1 MRDYLSQIGLS
12 TSRKIIVVASPNV
25 QQNFRLQLFDRRKL
39 KLIDGIWN
47 IRSCTGNKYLKE
59 INPMNMKGMS
69 EEKVISEI
77 KKIISRSYLFLGY
90 DQFGSLIEKTAS
102 VDDSIT
108 DPAHRTKIMKQ
119 KLKITFGNSLIV
131 IDEFHNI
138 RNTDDNSANRSV
150 ASQLYKLAK
159 FGPFLSMRLL
169 LLSGTPMYNSYRE
182 IIWLINIMRLNDGR
196 AEIDYREVFNDN
208 PEDGIFVE
216 TREARE
222 GGEAGQAGLITD
234 LGKDNLRRFSTGYI
248 SYIRGENPYTFP
260 FRIYPGEFDIA
271 RTFKGDA
278 YQIPTIQINGRNIL
292 ENRKLDSMEDKIYL
306 TELSEYQHGVYSY
319 IVRQLQQ
326 SKKGEMR
333 DIEKNDSI
341 GIALLQRPLEAL
353 NIVYPSDDFDPNSAE
368 LSYDVRPL
376 LGKFGIQRI
385 MEYNDETK
393 SNYRYKPNVP
403 PIFSRELIGNYSSK
417 IKSIC
422 DNIYKSE
429 GIVLIYSFYIDG
441 GVIPLALALE
451 SMGLTR
457 YGTKAHSLFDIP
469 QAGVHT
475 IDAITSRRRSEMKAG
490 ETFFPAKYVVISG
503 DVNISPDNIGDVK
516 AAANE
521 GNFDGRFVKVII
533 ISKSGTEGLDF
544 KNIRQTHILEPWY
557 NINLVE
563 QTIGR
568 AVRNCSHKD
577 LEFEKRNV
585 EIFLHGSIL
594 LNTPDQEA
602 ADIYMYRLSERKARY
617 IGEVSRVLKEGAIDC
632 LLNIEQTNFTE
643 EKFDEEL
650 GGQPVR
656 QILSSYDTDT
666 RTQLEI
672 EYKLGDKNGS
682 SICDYMEC
690 VFSCKPEISKK
701 RIGTKTDLFT
711 DTILTMNT
719 DKIIQRI
726 RDIFQER
733 YFYKRIATSES
744 LEDIQNDLI
753 STINH
758 NKKYPIEAINI
769 ALTQLLEDKN
779 EYIKDKYGR
788 YGRLVNVGDY
798 YFFQPLEI
806 NNPIIPLYDRQ
817 RPVDFKRKKILF
829 RPSKKTNILEDIK
842 KKYQPTSIA
851 RPKPGIEAGR
861 VSLLSKS
868 LEEEEKEEEE
878 EQLGELIDEEARKL
892 INVSEERGD
901 ELLDQE
907 EYIREMVES
916 LTKEPPALKRSIK
929 NFKEALT
936 YNQLKRGNLNWY
948 FNCYKVVKNKLFFIP
963 YMILKKILVAH
974 ILEELNMEDT
984 LSILNYIISPA
995 YRMLM
1000 RERQSDASKYDNELS
1015 FDSLMKEYYDDKIL
1029 SGEKRMEGIL
1039 LINNTGV
1046 LQIYIKN
1053 NDIGKWVKGGQTDFT
1068 YFKKSIASKNVLSKE
1083 MLSKRI
1089 GFITCIKKDKQR
1101 GDDYSTLVFKTKNN
1115 EKSSIAARCEQALK
1129 QDIVDNLSYILDP
1142 RELIEYIEELP
1153 PVEKEGYLRYNLQEE
1168 YEKDLLVKIYKELK
1182 EKYKSQPD
1190 EWIRNVALNEVL
1202 DKGKNELIVRFLK
1215 VMNYT
1220 PKEFKERREAGTL
1233 DFTLNERIIQQL
1245 FINRIKIEDERDGSP
1260 LPFSVTNN
1268 RDMNEV
1274 ELCIFQEILL
1284 RFFDATHNKEH
1295 IWFLTPLQVLINK
1308 IA

>member
-1 MRDYLSQIGLS
+1 
-12 TSRKIIVVASPNV
+12 
-25 QQNFRLQLFDRRKL
+25 
-39 KLIDGIWN
+39 
-47 IRSCTGNKYLKE
+47 
-59 INPMNMKGMS
+59 
-69 EEKVISEI
+69 
-77 KKIISRSYLFLGY
+77 
-90 DQFGSLIEKTAS
+90 
-102 VDDSIT
+102 
-108 DPAHRTKIMKQ
+108 
-119 KLKITFGNSLIV
+119 
-131 IDEFHNI
+131 
-138 RNTDDNSANRSV
+138 
-150 ASQLYKLAK
+150 
-159 FGPFLSMRLL
+159 
-169 LLSGTPMYNSYRE
+169 
-182 IIWLINIMRLNDGR
+182 
-196 AEIDYREVFNDN
+196 
-208 PEDGIFVE
+208 
-216 TREARE
+216 
-222 GGEAGQAGLITD
+222 
-234 LGKDNLRRFSTGYI
+234 
-248 SYIRGENPYTFP
+248 
-260 FRIYPGEFDIA
+260 
-271 RTFKGDA
+271 
-278 YQIPTIQINGRNIL
+278 
-292 ENRKLDSMEDKIYL
+292 
-306 TELSEYQHGVYSY
+306 
-319 IVRQLQQ
+319 
-326 SKKGEMR
+326 
-333 DIEKNDSI
+333 
-341 GIALLQRPLEAL
+341 
-353 NIVYPSDDFDPNSAE
+353 
-368 LSYDVRPL
+368 
-376 LGKFGIQRI
+376 

-403 PIFSRELIGNYSSK
+403 PIFSKDVIGNYSSK

-457 YGTKAHSLFDIP
+457 YGTKAHSLFDTP
-469 QAGVHT
+469 PAGVHT

-557 NINLVE
+557 NINLIE

-594 LNTPDQEA
+594 SNTPDQEA

-690 VFSCKPEISKK
+690 VFSCKPEMSKK
-701 RIGTKTDLFT
+701 RIGSKTDLFT

-788 YGRLVNVGDY
+788 YGRLVNIGDY

-817 RPVDFKRKKILF
+817 HPVDFKRKKILF

-868 LEEEEKEEEE
+868 LEEEEKEEEQE
-878 EQLGELIDEEARKL
+878 RELGDLIDEEARKL
-892 INVSEERGD
+892 TNVSEERGD
-901 ELLDQE
+901 ELSDQE

-963 YMILKKILVAH
+963 YMILKKILIAH

-1153 PVEKEGYLRYNLQEE
+1153 PVEKEGYLRYNLQDE

-1245 FINRIKIEDERDGSP
+1245 FINRIKIDDERDGFP

>member
-1 MRDYLSQIGLS
+1 
-12 TSRKIIVVASPNV
+12 
-25 QQNFRLQLFDRRKL
+25 
-39 KLIDGIWN
+39 
-47 IRSCTGNKYLKE
+47 
-59 INPMNMKGMS
+59 
-69 EEKVISEI
+69 
-77 KKIISRSYLFLGY
+77 
-90 DQFGSLIEKTAS
+90 
-102 VDDSIT
+102 
-108 DPAHRTKIMKQ
+108 
-119 KLKITFGNSLIV
+119 
-131 IDEFHNI
+131 
-138 RNTDDNSANRSV
+138 
-150 ASQLYKLAK
+150 
-159 FGPFLSMRLL
+159 
-169 LLSGTPMYNSYRE
+169 
-182 IIWLINIMRLNDGR
+182 
-196 AEIDYREVFNDN
+196 
-208 PEDGIFVE
+208 
-216 TREARE
+216 
-222 GGEAGQAGLITD
+222 
-234 LGKDNLRRFSTGYI
+234 
-248 SYIRGENPYTFP
+248 
-260 FRIYPGEFDIA
+260 
-271 RTFKGDA
+271 
-278 YQIPTIQINGRNIL
+278 
-292 ENRKLDSMEDKIYL
+292 
-306 TELSEYQHGVYSY
+306 
-319 IVRQLQQ
+319 
-326 SKKGEMR
+326 
-333 DIEKNDSI
+333 
-341 GIALLQRPLEAL
+341 
-353 NIVYPSDDFDPNSAE
+353 
-368 LSYDVRPL
+368 
-376 LGKFGIQRI
+376 
-385 MEYNDETK
+385 
-393 SNYRYKPNVP
+393 
-403 PIFSRELIGNYSSK
+403 
-417 IKSIC
+417 
-422 DNIYKSE
+422 
-429 GIVLIYSFYIDG
+429 
-441 GVIPLALALE
+441 
-451 SMGLTR
+451 
-457 YGTKAHSLFDIP
+457 
-469 QAGVHT
+469 
-475 IDAITSRRRSEMKAG
+475 
-490 ETFFPAKYVVISG
+490 
-503 DVNISPDNIGDVK
+503 
-516 AAANE
+516 
-521 GNFDGRFVKVII
+521 
-533 ISKSGTEGLDF
+533 
-544 KNIRQTHILEPWY
+544 
-557 NINLVE
+557 
-563 QTIGR
+563 
-568 AVRNCSHKD
+568 
-577 LEFEKRNV
+577 
-585 EIFLHGSIL
+585 
-594 LNTPDQEA
+594 
-602 ADIYMYRLSERKARY
+602 
-617 IGEVSRVLKEGAIDC
+617 
-632 LLNIEQTNFTE
+632 
-643 EKFDEEL
+643 
-650 GGQPVR
+650 
-656 QILSSYDTDT
+656 
-666 RTQLEI
+666 
-672 EYKLGDKNGS
+672 
-682 SICDYMEC
+682 
-690 VFSCKPEISKK
+690 
-701 RIGTKTDLFT
+701 
-711 DTILTMNT
+711 MNT

-733 YFYKRIATSES
+733 YFYKRTATSES
-744 LEDIQNDLI
+744 LEDIQSDLI

-842 KKYQPTSIA
+842 KKYQPTSTA
-851 RPKPGIEAGR
+851 RPKPGIEARR

-868 LEEEEKEEEE
+868 VEEEE
-878 EQLGELIDEEARKL
+878 EEEEEERELGELIDEEARKL

-901 ELLDQE
+901 ELSDQE

-1015 FDSLMKEYYDDKIL
+1015 FDGLMKEYYDDKIL

-1068 YFKKSIASKNVLSKE
+1068 YFKKSIAAKNVLSKE

-1142 RELIEYIEELP
+1142 RELIDYIEELP
-1153 PVEKEGYLRYNLQEE
+1153 PIEKEGYLRYNLQEE
-1168 YEKDLLVKIYKELK
+1168 YENDLLVKIYVELK
-1182 EKYKSQPD
+1182 EKYKKTQPD
-1190 EWIRNVALNEVL
+1190 SWIRKVALNEVI
-1202 DKGKNELIVRFLK
+1202 DKGKNDLVVRFLK

-1220 PKEFKERREAGTL
+1220 PKEFKERREADTL
-1233 DFTLNERIIQQL
+1233 DYRLNEHRIQQL

-1284 RFFDATHNKEH
+1284 RFFDATHNKQH

>member
-1 MRDYLSQIGLS
+1 
-12 TSRKIIVVASPNV
+12 
-25 QQNFRLQLFDRRKL
+25 
-39 KLIDGIWN
+39 
-47 IRSCTGNKYLKE
+47 
-59 INPMNMKGMS
+59 
-69 EEKVISEI
+69 
-77 KKIISRSYLFLGY
+77 
-90 DQFGSLIEKTAS
+90 
-102 VDDSIT
+102 
-108 DPAHRTKIMKQ
+108 
-119 KLKITFGNSLIV
+119 
-131 IDEFHNI
+131 
-138 RNTDDNSANRSV
+138 
-150 ASQLYKLAK
+150 
-159 FGPFLSMRLL
+159 
-169 LLSGTPMYNSYRE
+169 MYNSYRE

-278 YQIPTIQINGRNIL
+278 YQIPTIQINGRNIP

-594 LNTPDQEA
+594 SNTPDQEA

-666 RTQLEI
+666 KTQLEI

-901 ELLDQE
+901 ELSDQE

-929 NFKEALT
+929 NFKESLT